1 MKRFLIAAVFVAL
14 VGCVAAPEAR
24 AWGCEGH
31 QTVALIAEMH
41 LSPNAL
47 AMVNKILKDNP
58 IDPALKRYCKPVST
72 DPMADA
78 ATWAD
83 DYREDHPETEG
94 WHFFDIPRGAK
105 RRDIDKYCDVSA
117 SCITAALKAQIAILK
132 SPTADAAKK
141 ADALRFVIHFAG
153 DIHQPLHC
161 TTNNDQGGN
170 CVPVGYF
177 GSEPATRTVVSKH
190 PGPPYTPHNVIAYYP
205 NLHQVW
211 DSRILERL
219 SQGKTVDQF
228 AAQRAVN
235 AKDYLVTEQGIDPSR
250 ISVATGTTNGQTV
263 ENYLV
268 PSGATFTNDVQGT
281 TPVDETAM
289 KPQERKPLPQ
299 RH

>member
-132 SPTADAAKK
+132 SPTADAAKNSTP
-141 ADALRFVIHFAG
+141 ISSPNAG
-153 DIHQPLHC
+153 IRHLAPI
-161 TTNNDQGGN
+161 
-170 CVPVGYF
+170 
-177 GSEPATRTVVSKH
+177 VVSMEQL
-190 PGPPYTPHNVIAYYP
+190 
-205 NLHQVW
+205 LHGLAEEL
-211 DSRILERL
+211 R
-219 SQGKTVDQF
+219 
-228 AAQRAVN
+228 QR
-235 AKDYLVTEQGIDPSR
+235 DGEG
-250 ISVATGTTNGQTV
+250 
-263 ENYLV
+263 
-268 PSGATFTNDVQGT
+268 
-281 TPVDETAM
+281 
-289 KPQERKPLPQ
+289 
-299 RH
+299 